1 MDFQIVSNIAL
12 ISINATMVVQLVS
25 FLIFLFLIN
34 RVMIQPLRR
43 TMAERTNYIDR
54 MDVDILD
61 VQKEMNRLLKELAG
75 REKMVRKEA
84 QVVIKEMEN
93 EGLRHASDIMQEVR
107 KEVESL
113 KVKTQ
118 KTVNDQLTTAR
129 QSLEQESEGLALS
142 IMEKLLDRRLTL

>member
-34 RVMIQPLRR
+34 RMMIQPLRR
-43 TMAERTNYIDR
+43 TMSERTNYIDR
-54 MDVDILD
+54 MNVDVLD
-61 VQKEMNRLLKELAG
+61 AQKEMTRLLKELAD

-84 QVVIKEMEN
+84 QVVTKEMEN
-93 EGLRHASDIMQEVR
+93 EGLRHASEIMQEVR

-118 KTVNDQLTTAR
+118 KTVNDQLTAAR
-129 QSLEQESEGLALS
+129 QGLEQESEGLALS
-142 IMEKLLDRRLTL
+142 IMEKLLDRRLTP